1 MKLSLAGIPPTGGFL
16 AKFAVLSAAIAG
28 GRTDL
33 AIAMVLASAIAI
45 FYYLRVLV
53 VIYMDPKATSD
64 TSQSKANLASET
76 SPIQATLG
84 SPVALTALMLMILAI
99 GIFPEPWL
107 EAVGAAVSSM
117 IGS

>member
-1 MKLSLAGIPPTGGFL
+1 
-16 AKFAVLSAAIAG
+16 
-28 GRTDL
+28 
-33 AIAMVLASAIAI
+33 
-45 FYYLRVLV
+45 
-53 VIYMDPKATSD
+53 MDPKATSD

>member
-1 MKLSLAGIPPTGGFL
+1 
-16 AKFAVLSAAIAG
+16 
-28 GRTDL
+28 
-33 AIAMVLASAIAI
+33 
-45 FYYLRVLV
+45 
-53 VIYMDPKATSD
+53 MDPEVTSD
-64 TSQSKANLASET
+64 ASRRKTNLVSET
-76 SPIQATLG
+76 SPIHTTLG